1 MKRAVSKNKLKIFL
15 IFAVGVLFWT
25 STGAR
30 NFTANTLQVLADVV
44 EVK

>member
-1 MKRAVSKNKLKIFL
+1 MKRAFHKNRLKIFL
-15 IFAVGVLFWT
+15 IFTVGILFWT